1 ASALYKYP
9 ATRCKNQLERSTRPN
24 MLVSFHPFTNILCVI
39 FHPLIFTSVSR
50 LELIDLKKPYS

>member
-1 ASALYKYP
+1 
-9 ATRCKNQLERSTRPN
+9 